1 MKLRDV
7 VDQQHVVVPL
17 AAQTVKEATE
27 RLAETLIASGAV
39 APGEANRLNAV
50 IRNAWPED
58 MVSVGEHAFLP
69 HFRTEAVRKLAT
81 AIGVSV
87 TPIRWEKDPNR
98 TARIVILIV
107 APPRETPTYLQVLS
121 AFARILSDP
130 ATVLAILAAKTPEQ
144 LTQVGA
150 LASVELPTHLSVRDL
165 MTAQVLSASPEQTL
179 GDVAR
184 LMMDKDVRALPI
196 VDDNGSL
203 MGMVT
208 HRELLK
214 YLIPDYLNRT
224 KSGKFRALPA
234 AMTTPGHPGGG
245 GGGGGGASDPRVLPV
260 KDVMSRA
267 VLCLSEDQTLTDVAN
282 LMNNKDV
289 DRFPVVREGIV
300 VGFLTRADLIRRLV
314 ATP

>member
-1 MKLRDV
+1 VKLQEV

-17 AAQTVKEATE
+17 IAQTVKEATE
-27 RLAETLIASGAV
+27 RLAERLVASGA
-39 APGEANRLNAV
+39 AIEANRLNAV

-81 AIGVSV
+81 AMGVST
-87 TPIRWEKDPNR
+87 TPIRWEKDANR

-107 APPRETPTYLQVLS
+107 APPRETSTYLQVVG
-121 AFARILSDP
+121 AFARLLSDP
-130 ATVLAILAAKTPEQ
+130 ATVLAMLAAKSPEQ
-144 LTQVGA
+144 LVQIGA
-150 LASVELPTHLSVRDL
+150 LQNVELPTHLAVRDL
-165 MTAQVLSASPEQTL
+165 MTSHVLSARPEQQL

-184 LMMDKDVRALPI
+184 MMMEKDVRALPV
-196 VDDNGSL
+196 VDDHGAL
-203 MGMVT
+203 VGMVT

-214 YLIPDYLNRT
+214 YLIPDYLQRS

-234 AMTTPGHPGGG
+234 NMKAGQG
-245 GGGGGGASDPRVLPV
+245 SVDPRGLPV

-314 ATP
+314 ANP

>member
-1 MKLRDV
+1 MKLQDV
-7 VDQQHVVVPL
+7 VELQHVVVPL
-17 AAQTVKEATE
+17 TAQTVREATE
-27 RLAETLIASGAV
+27 RLAERLIASGV
-39 APGEANRLNAV
+39 VTEANRLNAV

-69 HFRTEAVRKLAT
+69 HFRTEAARKLAT
-81 AIGVSV
+81 AVGVSL
-87 TPIRWEKDPNR
+87 TPIRWEKDVNR

-107 APPRETPTYLQVLS
+107 APPRETPTYLQVVG
-121 AFARILSDP
+121 AFARLLSDP
-130 ATVLAILAAKTPEQ
+130 ATVLAVLAAKTPEQ
-144 LTQVGA
+144 LIQIGA
-150 LASVELPTHLSVRDL
+150 LQGVELPTHLTVRDL
-165 MTAQVLSASPEQTL
+165 MTPDVLSARPEQSL

-184 LMMDKDVRALPI
+184 MMMDKDVRALPV

-203 MGMVT
+203 VGMVT

-214 YLIPDYLNRT
+214 YLIPDYLQKT
-224 KSGKFRALPA
+224 KSGKFRAMPA
-234 AMTTPGHPGGG
+234 SMAAGHQSSG
-245 GGGGGGASDPRVLPV
+245 DPRALPV

-267 VLCLSEDQTLTDVAN
+267 VLCVSEDQTLSDVAN

-314 ATP
+314 ANA

>member
-1 MKLRDV
+1 MKLQEV

-17 AAQTVKEATE
+17 IAQTVKEATE
-27 RLAETLIASGAV
+27 RLAERLVASGA
-39 APGEANRLNAV
+39 AIEANRLNAV

-81 AIGVSV
+81 AMGVST
-87 TPIRWEKDPNR
+87 TPIRWEKDANR

-107 APPRETPTYLQVLS
+107 APPRETATYLQVVG
-121 AFARILSDP
+121 AFARLLSDP
-130 ATVLAILAAKTPEQ
+130 ATVLAMLAAKSAEQ
-144 LTQVGA
+144 LVQIGA
-150 LASVELPTHLSVRDL
+150 LQNVELPTHLAVRDL
-165 MTAQVLSASPEQTL
+165 MTSHVLSARPEQQL

-184 LMMDKDVRALPI
+184 MMMENDVRALPV
-196 VDDNGSL
+196 VDDHGAL
-203 MGMVT
+203 VGMVT

-214 YLIPDYLNRT
+214 YLIPDYLQRS

-234 AMTTPGHPGGG
+234 NMMAGQG
-245 GGGGGGASDPRVLPV
+245 SVDPRGLPV

-314 ATP
+314 ANP

>member
-1 MKLRDV
+1 MKLQDV
-7 VDQQHVVVPL
+7 VEQQHVVVPL
-17 AAQTVKEATE
+17 TAQTVREATE
-27 RLAETLIASGAV
+27 RLAERLVASGV
-39 APGEANRLNAV
+39 VTEAKRLDAV

-69 HFRTEAVRKLAT
+69 HFRTEAVKRIAT
-81 AIGVSV
+81 AVGISQ
-87 TPIRWEKDPNR
+87 TPIRWEKDANR

-121 AFARILSDP
+121 AFARLLSDP
-130 ATVLAILAAKTPEQ
+130 STVLAMLAAKTAEQ
-144 LTQVGA
+144 FMQIGA
-150 LASVELPTHLSVRDL
+150 LQGVELPTHLAVRDL
-165 MTAQVLSASPEQTL
+165 MTPDVLSARPDQNL

-184 LMMDKDVRALPI
+184 MMMDKDVRALPV

-214 YLIPDYLNRT
+214 YLIPDYLQRS
-224 KSGKFRALPA
+224 KSGKFKALPA
-234 AMTTPGHPGGG
+234 TLMAGTPGS
-245 GGGGGGASDPRVLPV
+245 SDPRGLPV

-314 ATP
+314 ANP

>member
-1 MKLRDV
+1 MKLQDF

-27 RLAETLIASGAV
+27 RLAERLVASGV
-39 APGEANRLNAV
+39 VQEANRLNAV

-69 HFRTEAVRKLAT
+69 HFRTEAVRKIAT
-81 AIGVSV
+81 AVGVSA

-98 TARIVILIV
+98 SARIVILIV
-107 APPRETPTYLQVLS
+107 APPRETPTYLQVVG
-121 AFARILSDP
+121 AFARLLSDP
-130 ATVLAILAAKTPEQ
+130 ATVLAMLAAKSPEQ
-144 LTQVGA
+144 LVQIPA
-150 LASVELPTHLSVRDL
+150 LQAVELPSHLAVRDV
-165 MTAQVLSASPEQTL
+165 MTPQVLSARPDQSL

-184 LMMDKDVRALPI
+184 LMMEKDVRALPV
-196 VDDNGSL
+196 VDDAGAL
-203 MGMVT
+203 VGMVT

-214 YLIPDYLNRT
+214 YLIPDYLQRS

-234 AMTTPGHPGGG
+234 TPNPGGSGGG
-245 GGGGGGASDPRVLPV
+245 GGDPKLLPV
-260 KDVMSRA
+260 KDVMSRS

-282 LMNNKDV
+282 LMSNKDV
-289 DRFPVVREGIV
+289 DRFPVVREGVV

-314 ATP
+314 ASP

>member
-1 MKLRDV
+1 MRLREV
-7 VDQQHVVVPL
+7 VEQQHCIVPL
-17 AAQTVKEATE
+17 SAQTVREATE
-27 RLAETLIASGAV
+27 RLAERLVGSGGVIA
-39 APGEANRLNAV
+39 EANRLNAV

-81 AIGVSV
+81 AVGVSL

-98 TARIVILIV
+98 SARIVILIV
-107 APPRETPTYLQVLS
+107 APPREAPIYLQVVG
-121 AFARILSDP
+121 AFARLLSDP

-144 LTQVGA
+144 LVQIGA
-150 LASVELPTHLSVRDL
+150 LENVELPTHLAVRDL
-165 MTAQVLSASPEQTL
+165 MTTQVLSARPEQSL

-184 LMMDKDVRALPI
+184 MMMDKDVRALPV

-203 MGMVT
+203 VGMVT

-214 YLIPDYLNRT
+214 YLIPDYLQRT
-224 KSGKFRALPA
+224 KSGKFRAMPA
-234 AMTTPGHPGGG
+234 SMAVGGSHQSSG
-245 GGGGGGASDPRVLPV
+245 DPRGMPV
-260 KDVMSRA
+260 KDVMSRS

>member
-1 MKLRDV
+1 MRLQDV
-7 VDQQHVVVPL
+7 VEQQHCIVPL
-17 AAQTVKEATE
+17 SAQTVREATE
-27 RLAETLIASGAV
+27 RLAERLVGSGGVIA
-39 APGEANRLNAV
+39 EANRLNAV

-69 HFRTEAVRKLAT
+69 HFRTEAARRLAT
-81 AIGVSV
+81 AVGVSL

-98 TARIVILIV
+98 SARIVILIV
-107 APPRETPTYLQVLS
+107 APPREAPIYLQVVG
-121 AFARILSDP
+121 AFARLLSDP
-130 ATVLAILAAKTPEQ
+130 ATVLAMLAAKTPEQ
-144 LTQVGA
+144 LVQIGA
-150 LASVELPTHLSVRDL
+150 LQNVELPTHLAVRDL
-165 MTAQVLSASPEQTL
+165 MTPQVLSARPDQTL

-184 LMMDKDVRALPI
+184 MMMDKDVRALPV

-203 MGMVT
+203 VGMVT

-214 YLIPDYLNRT
+214 YLIPDYLQRT
-224 KSGKFRALPA
+224 KSGKFRAMPA
-234 AMTTPGHPGGG
+234 SL
-245 GGGGGGASDPRVLPV
+245 ASTHHSSGDPRGLPV

-267 VLCLSEDQTLTDVAN
+267 VLCLSEDQTLTDVAS

>member
-1 MKLRDV
+1 VKLLDV
-7 VDQQHVVVPL
+7 VEQQHCVVPL
-17 AAQTVKEATE
+17 IAETVRDATD
-27 RLAETLIASGAV
+27 RLAERLIASGVV
-39 APGEANRLNAV
+39 AEPNRLNAV

-69 HFRTEAVRKLAT
+69 HFRSEAVRKLAT
-81 AIGVSV
+81 AVGISQK
-87 TPIRWEKDPNR
+87 PIHWEKDANR
-98 TARIVILIV
+98 SARIVILIV
-107 APPRETPTYLQVLS
+107 APPRETPTYLQVVG
-121 AFARILSDP
+121 AFARLLSDP
-130 ATVLAILAAKTPEQ
+130 AVVLAMLAAKSGEQ
-144 LTQVGA
+144 LAQIGA
-150 LASVELPTHLSVRDL
+150 LQTVELPTHLAVRDL
-165 MTAQVLSASPEQTL
+165 MTPHVVSARPEQSL

-184 LMMDKDVRALPI
+184 MMMDKDVRALPI
-196 VDDNGSL
+196 VDDHGSL
-203 MGMVT
+203 VGMVT

-214 YLIPDYLNRT
+214 YLIPDYLQRS

-234 AMTTPGHPGGG
+234 NMMAGQG
-245 GGGGGGASDPRVLPV
+245 SVDPRGLAV

-314 ATP
+314 ANP

>member
-1 MKLRDV
+1 MKLSEV
-7 VDQQHVVVPL
+7 VEQQHVVVPL
-17 AAQTVKEATE
+17 VAQTVREATE
-27 RLAETLIASGAV
+27 RLAGRLIASGTV
-39 APGEANRLNAV
+39 AEANRLNAV

-69 HFRTEAVRKLAT
+69 HFRTEAARKLAT
-81 AIGVSV
+81 AVGISV

-98 TARIVILIV
+98 SARIVILIV
-107 APPRETPTYLQVLS
+107 APPRETPTYLQVVG
-121 AFARILSDP
+121 AFARLLSDP
-130 ATVLAILAAKTPEQ
+130 ATVLAMLAAKSPEQ
-144 LTQVGA
+144 LVHVGA
-150 LASVELPTHLSVRDL
+150 LQSAELPTHLAVRDL
-165 MTAQVLSASPEQTL
+165 MTPHVLSARPEQQL

-184 LMMDKDVRALPI
+184 MMMDKDVRALPV

-203 MGMVT
+203 VGMVT

-214 YLIPDYLNRT
+214 YLIPDYLQRS

-234 AMTTPGHPGGG
+234 SMMAGHGNV
-245 GGGGGGASDPRVLPV
+245 DPRGLPV

-314 ATP
+314 ANP

>member
-1 MKLRDV
+1 MKLQEV
-7 VDQQHVVVPL
+7 VDQQHCVVPL
-17 AAQTVKEATE
+17 HALTVREATE
-27 RLAETLIASGAV
+27 RLAERLV
-39 APGEANRLNAV
+39 AGGVVAEANRLNAV

-81 AIGVSV
+81 AVGVSP
-87 TPIRWEKDPNR
+87 TPIRWEKDANR

-107 APPRETPTYLQVLS
+107 APPRETPTYLQVVG
-121 AFARILSDP
+121 AFARLLSDP
-130 ATVLAILAAKTPEQ
+130 STVLAILAAKTPEQ
-144 LTQVGA
+144 LVQVGA
-150 LASVELPTHLSVRDL
+150 LQGVELPTHLAVRDL
-165 MTAQVLSASPEQTL
+165 MTPQVLSARPDQSL

-184 LMMDKDVRALPI
+184 MMMDRDVRALPV

-203 MGMVT
+203 VGMVT

-214 YLIPDYLNRT
+214 YLIPDYLQRT
-224 KSGKFRALPA
+224 KSGKFRAMPA
-234 AMTTPGHPGGG
+234 SL
-245 GGGGGGASDPRVLPV
+245 ASSHQSSGDPRGLPV
-260 KDVMSRA
+260 RDVMSRA
-267 VLCLSEDQTLTDVAN
+267 VLCLSEDQTLSDVAN

-314 ATP
+314 ANP